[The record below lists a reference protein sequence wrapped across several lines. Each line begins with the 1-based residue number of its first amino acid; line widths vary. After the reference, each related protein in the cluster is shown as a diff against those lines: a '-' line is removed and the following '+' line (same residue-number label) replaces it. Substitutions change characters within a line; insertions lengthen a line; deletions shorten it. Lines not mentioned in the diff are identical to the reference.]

1 MKQYVPNHKLVVL
14 LALNYNNALLFREF
28 IASFHLF
35 AMSLITSGIEPN
47 EQLML
52 KLYSKDY
59 RFIIIKVNEKES
71 FITDEQQKKSD
82 WKSDISL
89 LRNIK
94 NEVCFVWFHKDVQKS
109 CLVQYVP
116 TNAPVKGNLSR
127 NFKVRQHS

>member
-1 MKQYVPNHKLVVL
+1 
-14 LALNYNNALLFREF
+14 
-28 IASFHLF
+28 
-35 AMSLITSGIEPN
+35 MSLITSGIEPN

-94 NEVCFVWFHKDVQKS
+94 NEVCFVWFHKDDQKS

-127 NFKVRQHS
+127 NF